1 MHRLPFLVLH
11 AHEEVVAGDAG
22 VVDEDVEPAHRGLG
36 RRHQRLDRVLVG
48 EIRRDDVDAL
58 AEVGRER
65 VERRAPRAGERDRRA
80 LRMQRPRDRPADA
93 AGRAGDEGLP
103 AGEIEHGALPP
114 GPRRCRTPIEKPR
127 RFVQRGDRGAVTP

>member
-1 MHRLPFLVLH
+1 MPFTAARDRRKAAVEVDRDHGFPLLVLH
-11 AHEEVVAGDAG
+11 AQEEVVAGDAG

-48 EIRRDDVDAL
+48 KVRLDDVGAL

-80 LRMQRPRDRPADA
+80 LRMQRPRDRPAEPP
-93 AGRAGDEGLP
+93 GRAGDEGLACP
-103 AGEIEHGALPP
+103 
-114 GPRRCRTPIEKPR
+114 
-127 RFVQRGDRGAVTP
+127 